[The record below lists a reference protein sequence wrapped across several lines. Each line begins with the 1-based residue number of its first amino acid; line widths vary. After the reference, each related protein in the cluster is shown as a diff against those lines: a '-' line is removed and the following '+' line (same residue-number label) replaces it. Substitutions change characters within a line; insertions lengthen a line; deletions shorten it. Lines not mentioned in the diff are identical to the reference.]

1 MAAFLAARASLTL
14 FLMISSAIAAT
25 VNYDF
30 NITWVT
36 AQPDG
41 FSRPTIGINGQ
52 WPIPPITATVGDR
65 VVVDVH
71 NQLGNQTTSL
81 HFHGLYMNG
90 SSHMDG
96 AVGASQCT
104 IPVGG
109 SFVYDFKVSASC
121 FSHKIWVLLLLDR
134 SAGYLLVSF
143 SRYRTVSRWLTWSA
157 DRH

>member
-1 MAAFLAARASLTL
+1 MLAL
-14 FLMISSAIAAT
+14 FALAYLSIAAT
-25 VNYDF
+25 VTYDF
-30 NITWVT
+30 KITWVT

-65 VVVDVH
+65 VIVNVQ

-90 SSHMDG
+90 TTHMDG
-96 AVGASQCT
+96 PVGVNQCT

-109 SFVYDFKVSASC
+109 SFVYDFKVS
-121 FSHKIWVLLLLDR
+121 
-134 SAGYLLVSF
+134 
-143 SRYRTVSRWLTWSA
+143 TVCLMSSSSGLTTIRLTNLA
-157 DRH
+157 PIGTIHTTLANTQMAYVVR